1 MVLSVVKEEWQNRKI
16 FVKCFING
24 VVPVKTAKKIL
35 TYGVIMLIAVVC
47 ALNYELFV
55 FPNRFAPAGLNGICT
70 MIQYVFGI
78 NIGYLSL
85 IINVPLAIVV
95 YLLVSKPLAVRS
107 MVYVCTFSIAAILL
121 DYVDLSAFA
130 YYTDTGTSAILGP
143 LVAGIIF
150 GSCYS
155 LLLQASAYSGGTDFV
170 AAIIHKYRPE
180 KSVFYLIFTMNTL
193 VAITSYFVYDYQIE
207 PVILCILYS
216 FTSSTVSERLT
227 KNGRSAVR
235 FEIITDYPEEIS
247 NEIIYKLRHSAT
259 LIPGRGM
266 YLNKEVS
273 MLFVIVNNNQVAK
286 LAAICRRYP
295 NTFAIID
302 PVSEVMG
309 NFKKIDTHGKQEKTL
324 LDSGDGKAV

>member
-1 MVLSVVKEEWQNRKI
+1 MTSL
-16 FVKCFING
+16 
-24 VVPVKTAKKIL
+24 KKAF
-35 TYGVIMLIAVVC
+35 TYAVIMVIAMVC

-55 FPNRFAPAGLNGICT
+55 FPNQFAPAGLNGICT

-85 IINVPLAIVV
+85 IINVPLALIV
-95 YLLVSKPLAVRS
+95 YFLVSKPLAIRS
-107 MVYVCTFSIAAILL
+107 MVYVATFSISAIML
-121 DYVDLSAFA
+121 DYVDLSEFV
-130 YYTDTGTSAILGP
+130 YYTESGTSAILGP

-170 AAIIHKYRPE
+170 AAIVHKYRPE
-180 KSVFYLIFTMNTL
+180 QSIFYLIFVMNVA
-193 VAITSYFVYDYQIE
+193 VAIASYFVYDYQIE

-216 FTSSTVSERLT
+216 FTSSNVSERLT

-247 NEIIYKLRHSAT
+247 QEIIYKLHHSAT
-259 LIPGRGM
+259 LIPGKGM

-286 LAAICRRYP
+286 LAKICRQYP

-309 NFKKIDTHGKQEKTL
+309 NFKKIDNSGKPEKAI
-324 LDSGDGKAV
+324 LDSADGKAV